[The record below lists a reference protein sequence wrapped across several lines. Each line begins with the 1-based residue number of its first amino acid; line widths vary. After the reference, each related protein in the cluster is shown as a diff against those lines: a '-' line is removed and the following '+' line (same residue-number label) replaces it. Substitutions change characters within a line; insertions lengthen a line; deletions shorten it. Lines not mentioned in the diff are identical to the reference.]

1 MTDAPVA
8 LVTAAGKG
16 MGAAIARELNT
27 RGWRLVLMSPSG
39 RASELAKTL
48 GGVGLAGSVT
58 ETADLQ
64 AMVDLAME
72 TYGRIDGLALSTGH
86 VPKGALLE
94 IPDEA
99 WHKGLDLVILNV
111 VRMLRLVTPIMER
124 QGGGAVVNISTFSA
138 FEPSARF
145 PMSSTLRA
153 GLASF
158 TKLYADEVAAKGIR
172 INNVLPGFINS
183 IAQKEDTVS
192 TVPMKRQGTV
202 EEIAKTV
209 AFLLSPDAGYITGQ
223 NLRVDG
229 GITRSI

>member
-1 MTDAPVA
+1 MNDAPVA
-8 LVTAAGKG
+8 IVTAAGKG
-16 MGAAIARELNT
+16 MGAAIAHELNS

-39 RASELAKTL
+39 RAAELAKTL

-58 ETADLQ
+58 EPADIQ
-64 AMVDLAME
+64 AVVDLAMK

-94 IPDEA
+94 IPDES

-111 VRMLRLVTPIMER
+111 IRILRLVTPIMEK

-138 FEPSARF
+138 FEPSPRF

-172 INNVLPGFINS
+172 INNVLPGFIDS
-183 IAQKEDTVS
+183 IAQNEETVS
-192 TVPMKRQGTV
+192 TVPMRRQGKV

-209 AFLLSPDAGYITGQ
+209 AFLLSADSGYITGQ